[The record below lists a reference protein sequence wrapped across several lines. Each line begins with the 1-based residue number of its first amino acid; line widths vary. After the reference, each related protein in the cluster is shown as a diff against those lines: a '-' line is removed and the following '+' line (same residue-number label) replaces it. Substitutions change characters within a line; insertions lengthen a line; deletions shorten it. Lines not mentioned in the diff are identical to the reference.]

1 METSVVKTYDPP
13 AASVPETSR
22 YERAQ
27 QLRYDLYL
35 KACMLSK
42 RQMWATGFCM
52 ILTAVVLLDDIQGRH
67 ELREIAKYKP
77 AYVIERGMDGHQRKV
92 AIDELQSRPEATRK
106 QTVQWFVTWMRRRA
120 WDKDDRGM
128 LRDQAEAQARLV
140 NGMQSMWD
148 TLMKTDPESD
158 VFKAGGSRDVT
169 SMKAALSTWDES
181 HRAGIWDVVW
191 TEVTYDKNR
200 NVTGN
205 GVYAIRIV
213 TIDGDMTD
221 NVMDGVYISQIGTP
235 ARMDR

>member
-13 AASVPETSR
+13 AAAIPDTSR

-42 RQMWATGFCM
+42 RQMWVTGFALCFAAF
-52 ILTAVVLLDDIQGRH
+52 ITFDDFQLRH
-67 ELREIAKYKP
+67 DLKDIAKYKP
-77 AYVIERGMDGHQRKV
+77 AYVVERGLDGHERKV

-128 LRDQAEAQARLV
+128 
-140 NGMQSMWD
+140 WD
-148 TLMKTDPESD
+148 TLAKTDPEQEI
-158 VFKAGGSRDVT
+158 FKAGGSRDVT

-181 HRAGIWDVVW
+181 HRAGVWDVVW

-200 NVTGN
+200 NVVSN
-205 GVYAIRIV
+205 AVYAIRVV

-221 NVMDGVYISQIGTP
+221 TVMDGVYISQIGTP

>member
-13 AASVPETSR
+13 AAAIPDTSR

-42 RQMWATGFCM
+42 RQMWVTGFALCFAAF
-52 ILTAVVLLDDIQGRH
+52 ITFDDFQLRH
-67 ELREIAKYKP
+67 DLKDIAKYKP
-77 AYVIERGMDGHQRKV
+77 AYVVERGLDGHERKV

-140 NGMQSMWD
+140 NGMQGMWD
-148 TLMKTDPESD
+148 TLAKTDPEQEI
-158 VFKAGGSRDVT
+158 F
-169 SMKAALSTWDES
+169 
-181 HRAGIWDVVW
+181 
-191 TEVTYDKNR
+191 
-200 NVTGN
+200 
-205 GVYAIRIV
+205 
-213 TIDGDMTD
+213 
-221 NVMDGVYISQIGTP
+221 
-235 ARMDR
+235 